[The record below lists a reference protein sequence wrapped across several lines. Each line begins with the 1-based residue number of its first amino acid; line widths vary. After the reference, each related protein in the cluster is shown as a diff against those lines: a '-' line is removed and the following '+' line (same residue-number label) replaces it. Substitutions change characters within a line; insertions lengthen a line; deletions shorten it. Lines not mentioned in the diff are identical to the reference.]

1 MRYRHLRR
9 WVYVLWVTL
18 MILTLI
24 DTRGLRAHG
33 GVVID
38 SGFTDYF
45 EWLVSISPYPVTTGE
60 ATITLLVYDIATY
73 SPVNNLKVMLYAT
86 GPEASQAELDQ
97 RGNSVDLIIDPA
109 IYPGDYSENI
119 PLDQIGEWRLQFVVE
134 GADKSFEI
142 TVPVQVAAAP
152 LVEAPLTAVTPDRA
166 ATATVFAQNIESA
179 RQQNSPLSAPV
190 SPLASN
196 NPVEDATTVMDI
208 LASANFLGIA
218 WWLWG
223 IVAVIPIIMS
233 WLLLRSPGQT
243 AIDEVYDE
251 LDTSGDNRSA
261 NDNQSPADAA
271 LKERDV

>member
-1 MRYRHLRR
+1 
-9 WVYVLWVTL
+9 